1 LISDGREAKM
11 ENEVKTS
18 VEILPID
25 AEVER
30 VNLVPT

>member
-1 LISDGREAKM
+1 M

-18 VEILPID
+18 AEILPID